1 MINLPFEINDI
12 NGILSALGQMPYVQ
26 VRELVEKIQQ
36 QAIPQI
42 QAAVQAQ
49 AVPQT
54 ADQSPVPAEQ
64 VATAEQS
71 QPQT

>member
-42 QAAVQAQ
+42 Q
-49 AVPQT
+49 
-54 ADQSPVPAEQ
+54 
-64 VATAEQS
+64 
-71 QPQT
+71 QPENTEE